1 MLHNLYCTFGHL
13 FLVILMNKD
22 EIILQLKNFSENVI
36 DVVDSISY
44 STNDYIK
51 EIVVHGAP
59 CGATIVADVQEGGRG
74 RLGRSWAEA
83 APGEGI
89 AMSSYFHPNIPIEE
103 LPRVT
108 LITALAVKDA
118 IYQTTGINPD
128 LKWPNDLLI
137 GGKKVCGI
145 LTEKIT
151 PDADTGVVIGIGI
164 NVNQTEFP
172 EEIKEKATSLR
183 VVSGSEYSREPIIA
197 GILSGIHERLRRL
210 EREGWQGQKEEYE
223 SALVYPDGEIDSYGG

>member
-1 MLHNLYCTFGHL
+1 MIC
-13 FLVILMNKD
+13 MNKD
-22 EIILQLKNFSENVI
+22 EIISQLKNFSDNVI
-36 DVVDSISY
+36 EVVDSISY

-51 EIVVHGAP
+51 ASVANGAP
-59 CGATIVADVQEGGRG
+59 SGTTIIADVQEGGRG
-74 RLGRSWAEA
+74 RLGRNWAEA

-89 AMSSYFHPNIPIEE
+89 AMSSYFHPHISIEE

-118 IYQTTGINPD
+118 IFSATGLDAD

-137 GGKKVCGI
+137 GGRKICGI

-151 PDADTGVVIGIGI
+151 PDTDTGVVIGIGI
-164 NVNQTEFP
+164 NVNQMTFS
-172 EEIKEKATSLR
+172 EELKEKATSLR
-183 VVSGSEYSREPIIA
+183 IYSGREHSREQIIA
-197 GILSGIHERLRRL
+197 GILSGIEERLKRL
-210 EREGWQGQKEEYE
+210 EKEGWQGQKDEYE